1 MAAQQEVQNG
11 GGAEKVADVVSFTA
25 VKPQLFVEA
34 PKANDAVQFYKT
46 AFGAEEV
53 SRTVHPKRKAEQ
65 ELPLVLSAELK
76 LAGFTILVS
85 DLADDS
91 DDPAK
96 STGSGG
102 VVLCLETQEVDA
114 AVKKALAAGAVAE
127 GETVEGDS
135 ACCGGRV
142 GKVKDPYGYV
152 WLICSPAN
160 KSVDVEA

>member
-25 VKPQLFVEA
+25 VKSQLFVEA

-91 DDPAK
+91 DDSYVCLPFAA
-96 STGSGG
+96 SLSS
-102 VVLCLETQEVDA
+102 LCSLLWLFVYFLDLQREQA
-114 AVKKALAAGAVAE
+114 AL
-127 GETVEGDS
+127 S
-135 ACCGGRV
+135 
-142 GKVKDPYGYV
+142 
-152 WLICSPAN
+152 L
-160 KSVDVEA
+160 

>member
-25 VKPQLFVEA
+25 VKPQLFVVA

-85 DLADDS
+85 DLADGA
-91 DDPAK
+91 DDPYVSLPFAA
-96 STGSGG
+96 SLSSICNLLWLF
-102 VVLCLETQEVDA
+102 VYFLDLQQEQA
-114 AVKKALAAGAVAE
+114 AL
-127 GETVEGDS
+127 
-135 ACCGGRV
+135 
-142 GKVKDPYGYV
+142 
-152 WLICSPAN
+152 
-160 KSVDVEA
+160 

>member
-34 PKANDAVQFYKT
+34 PKANDAVQFYKA

-85 DLADDS
+85 DRADDS
-91 DDPAK
+91 DDPYV
-96 STGSGG
+96 S
-102 VVLCLETQEVDA
+102 QPFA
-114 AVKKALAAGAVAE
+114 ASL
-127 GETVEGDS
+127 S
-135 ACCGGRV
+135 S
-142 GKVKDPYGYV
+142 
-152 WLICSPAN
+152 ICSLLWLFVYFLDLQEEQAAL
-160 KSVDVEA
+160 SL